1 MRRKFSEVLF
11 TVPEFAFLVRRQ
23 VETIR
28 RLLRDGK
35 LKGIHAHKGCNW
47 RVPESELAKFWG
59 LMYGKP
65 RTVKRTTGGRGNG
78 DRN

>member
-1 MRRKFSEVLF
+1 MPRKFSQVLF
-11 TVPEFAFLVRRQ
+11 TVPEFAFLVHRQ

-28 RLLRDGK
+28 QMLRDGK
-35 LKGIHAHKGCNW
+35 LKGIQAHKGCLW

-65 RTVKRTTGGRGNG
+65 RTVRRTAGEGNG
-78 DRN
+78 SRH

>member
-1 MRRKFSEVLF
+1 MPRKFSQVLF
-11 TVPEFAFLVRRQ
+11 TVPEFAFLVHRQ

-28 RLLRDGK
+28 QMLRDGK
-35 LKGIHAHKGCNW
+35 LKGIQAHKGCLW

-65 RTVKRTTGGRGNG
+65 RTVRRATGR
-78 DRN
+78 RQWE